1 MAASDD
7 GAAEGEPRRLI
18 YRVRERVHE
27 ARAELRSEMYLGRVS
42 VESKKNFASVLLVYY
57 DVLKEH
63 RDEQVLDPPWS
74 ERGVDWLDRAARQT
88 VTSERSRA
96 GVLPGTETETRSRLA
111 TASADQLL
119 DAGDAL
125 DSIAKDLGFGA
136 ETPDHTPQ
144 DELELSNLLGLMSVR
159 GQDAATEVYDALD
172 VDLGGGDEPDDTGD

>member
-1 MAASDD
+1 MATSDD
-7 GAAEGEPRRLI
+7 SAAEGEPRRLI

-27 ARAELRSEMYLGRVS
+27 ARAELRSEMYLGHVS

-74 ERGVDWLDRAARQT
+74 ERGVDWLDMAARET
-88 VTSERSRA
+88 VSVTTA
-96 GVLPGTETETRSRLA
+96 KDGWVPGKETKTRSRLA

-136 ETPDHTPQ
+136 ETPDAPPHNEWEQ
-144 DELELSNLLGLMSVR
+144 SNLLALMSVR
-159 GQDAATEVYDALD
+159 GHDATTEVYDALD
-172 VDLGGGDEPDDTGD
+172 VDLGGETDG